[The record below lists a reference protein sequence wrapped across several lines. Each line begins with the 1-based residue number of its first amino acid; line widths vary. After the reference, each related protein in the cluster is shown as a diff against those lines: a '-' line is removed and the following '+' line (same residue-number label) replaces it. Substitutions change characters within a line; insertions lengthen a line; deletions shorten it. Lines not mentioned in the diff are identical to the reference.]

1 MKKFMWFGLPALIV
15 FALIVFKVTDT
26 IWSEG
31 REAGANGLRL
41 ESADQGDRKGYKFPR
56 FYKGFYLTTEAGANM
71 KKLEPFIEKAKAAGL
86 NTVVLDVQNSR
97 FSECMVPAE
106 NIEYLVKN
114 GFHPIARVVVFP
126 DGLKSF
132 PVPEAAIQDKIALA
146 ENACKNGFK
155 EIQFDYIRFND
166 FGVLR
171 QLTLQQ
177 KYDFIQGFLARAKK
191 SLEKYDVKIAADI
204 FGRIPLNKQ
213 DEIGQNME
221 VFDKVVDVICP
232 MAYPSHYTWSM
243 DLMSNPYQTVFIT
256 SKRAR
261 ERVKNADIVTYIQA
275 FKYKHDLSKLTF
287 EKYIE
292 EQIRGVHDSEV
303 RGYLLWNARH
313 EYDTAFDVVKEYYS
327 KEASRVSKV
336 SNRNKAESS
345 SI

>member
-1 MKKFMWFGLPALIV
+1 MKKFIWIGIPVLCVLAFIT
-15 FALIVFKVTDT
+15 FRVTDT
-26 IWSEG
+26 IWSKD
-31 REAGANGLRL
+31 RDSAGL
-41 ESADQGDRKGYKFPR
+41 SADGSRSSDPNAYRFPL
-56 FYKGFYLTTEAGANM
+56 FYKGFYLTTEVGANI

-97 FSECMVPAE
+97 YSECMVPRE
-106 NIEYLVKN
+106 NVEFCIKN
-114 GFHPIARVVVFP
+114 GFHPIARIVCFP
-126 DGLKSF
+126 DGLKTF
-132 PVPEAAIQDKIALA
+132 PVPEASLQEKISLA
-146 ENACKNGFK
+146 ENACKSGFK

-166 FGVLR
+166 YGILR

-177 KYDFIQGFLARAKK
+177 KYDFIQNFLSRARK
-191 SLEKYDVKIAADI
+191 SLEKYEVKIAADV

-243 DLMSNPYQTVFIT
+243 DLMSNPYHTVFTT

-275 FKYKHDLSKLTF
+275 FKYKHELSKLSF

-292 EQIRGVHDSEV
+292 DQIRGVHDSEV

-313 EYDTAFDVVKEYYS
+313 EYDTAFDVVKGYYS
-327 KEASRVSKV
+327 RDGERVTRSSGGKD
-336 SNRNKAESS
+336 RDAS